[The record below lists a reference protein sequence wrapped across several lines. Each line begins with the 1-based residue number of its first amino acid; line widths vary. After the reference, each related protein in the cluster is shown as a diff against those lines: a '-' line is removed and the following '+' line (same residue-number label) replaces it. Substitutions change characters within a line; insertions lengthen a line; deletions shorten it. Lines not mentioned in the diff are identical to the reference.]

1 MYSTHINITIAD
13 MYEAGL
19 GDEQVELLVTV
30 DTGRIT
36 DPSLIISS
44 ATADKAVSLFGC
56 ELVEALVRG

>member
-1 MYSTHINITIAD
+1 VHSTHINITIAD

-44 ATADKAVSLFGC
+44 ETADKAVSLFGC
-56 ELVEALVRG
+56 ELVEALVRD